1 MTRIRFDGCDL
12 SLSARHPGA
21 ATLASAVVRRLPP
34 ALAAAATPRILDL
47 LGDGPGRV
55 LELGF
60 AGIHARPL
68 ELAGWEVV
76 VVEPD
81 PAQAEQARERGARVV
96 AQPEGRFDAVVAPSA
111 TDLAGVV
118 AERIVL
124 VDARGVASMS
134 R

>member
-1 MTRIRFDGCDL
+1 M
-12 SLSARHPGA
+12 
-21 ATLASAVVRRLPP
+21 PP
-34 ALAAAATPRILDL
+34 ALAAAATAEILEL

-76 VVEPD
+76 VVESD
-81 PAQAEQARERGARVV
+81 PVQAERARQRGAHV
-96 AQPEGRFDAVVAPSA
+96 AERAEGRFDAVVAPA
-111 TDLAGVV
+111 DVELGEIEAHVILV
-118 AERIVL
+118 ERDGSVL
-124 VDARGVASMS
+124 ER

>member
-1 MTRIRFDGCDL
+1 M
-12 SLSARHPGA
+12 
-21 ATLASAVVRRLPP
+21 
-34 ALAAAATPRILDL
+34 ILDL

-60 AGIHARPL
+60 AGIHAAPL

-81 PAQAEQARERGARVV
+81 PAFRARAEARAGTVAER
-96 AQPEGRFDAVVAPSA
+96 PEGRFDAVVAPVGA
-111 TDLAGVV
+111 DLSGVD
-118 AERIVL
+118 AQRVL
-124 VDARGVASMS
+124 VVERDGSVREG

>member
-1 MTRIRFDGCDL
+1 
-12 SLSARHPGA
+12 
-21 ATLASAVVRRLPP
+21 VRRLPP
-34 ALAAAATPRILDL
+34 ALAATATPQILEL

-81 PAQAEQARERGARVV
+81 PAQAELARQRGA
-96 AQPEGRFDAVVAPSA
+96 QPVDRLEGHFDSVVAPVGA
-111 TDLAGVV
+111 DLAGIDTAKV
-118 AERIVL
+118 VL
-124 VDARGVASMS
+124 VDERGVASMS
-134 R
+134 G